1 MTWRAPFTAVAGSI
15 LTAAQ
20 VNTFIRDN
28 LNETMPARAATP
40 GSLFVTSGT
49 GEIAERILVEAEDTD
64 PADITSTSFDNPN
77 TGSPGPA
84 VTAVTGTRALVGY
97 RANLRILSDT
107 ARIEMSYSV
116 SGASE
121 IEASTT
127 RSVGYSLS
135 NSVGGYQHRM
145 GVVDMATELEP
156 GTNVFTLKYNVSSGT
171 GTADDRRLWVL
182 PL

>member
-15 LTAAQ
+15 LTASQ
-20 VNTFIRDN
+20 VNAFIRDN
-28 LNETMPARAATP
+28 LNETMPARASQP

-49 GEIAERILVEAEDTD
+49 GEIAERVLVQNEDTD
-64 PADITSTSFDNPN
+64 AVDITATSFDDPA
-77 TGSPGPA
+77 TGTPGPS
-84 VTAVTGTRALVGY
+84 VTALTGTRALVGY
-97 RANLRILSDT
+97 RATLQIKSDT
-107 ARIEMSYSV
+107 ARIEMSYAV

-127 RSVGYSLS
+127 RSTGYSVS
-135 NSVGGYQHRM
+135 NSASGYTHRM
-145 GVVDMATELEP
+145 GVVDMATEMEP
-156 GTNVFTLKYNVSSGT
+156 GLNTFTLKYNVSSGT